1 MPPLLKRFLHHP
13 PLPPPPP
20 TYSLPFSTTT
30 SPPPNHH
37 SPLTTAIISLLTHHR
52 SKSRWSHLR
61 SLLTTTTSTPLAP
74 GHFSLITLKLKS
86 NPHLALSFFH
96 FTLHNSSLCSHNLR
110 SYATIIHILS
120 RARLK
125 AHAQEII
132 RAGLRSQILF
142 NNDEDAFAEQTGLS
156 RVEQD
161 CEGHRGPR
169 YHLLKEVR
177 FFEVLVKSY
186 RECDSAPF
194 VFDLLIKSCLEL
206 KKIDGSIEIV
216 KMLRS
221 KGISPSISTCNALIS
236 EVSRCKGSFVGYGV
250 FKEVFGLES
259 CELGEKMRRGFRVR
273 PNVHSFNELMVGFYR
288 NGEVEMV
295 EEIWSEME
303 RFGCVANG
311 FSYGVLIAV
320 FCEGGRL
327 SEAER
332 LWDEM
337 RVKGIMPDVVAY
349 NTIIGGFCKAGE
361 VEKAEG
367 LFREM
372 GLSGIESSC
381 VTFEHLIEGYCRIG
395 DVNSA
400 ILVYKDMRRR
410 DFRLEALTME
420 VLIGGLCEQK
430 RVFEALKIMR
440 SAMRDVSFHPNG
452 KSYELLINGLC
463 EDGKMEEALKLQSEM
478 VGKGFDPNSAIY
490 GAFIEGYVK
499 LGNEEMAAM
508 LRKEMS
514 VAQKQQQE
522 DNVTD

>member
-1 MPPLLKRFLHHP
+1 MPPLLKSFLHH
-13 PLPPPPP
+13 LQPPPPAA
-20 TYSLPFSTTT
+20 YSLPFSTTT
-30 SPPPNHH
+30 SLPPDHH
-37 SPLTTAIISLLTHHR
+37 SPLITTVISLLTHHR

-61 SLLTTTTSTPLAP
+61 SLLATSSSTPLTP
-74 GHFSLITLKLKS
+74 GHFSQITLKLKS

-125 AHAQEII
+125 AHAQEVI
-132 RAGLRSQILF
+132 RAGLRSPILF
-142 NNDEDAFAEQTGLS
+142 NNDEDAFAEKTGLG

-161 CEGHRGPR
+161 CEGHSRP
-169 YHLLKEVR
+169 
-177 FFEVLVKSY
+177 
-186 RECDSAPF
+186 
-194 VFDLLIKSCLEL
+194 
-206 KKIDGSIEIV
+206 
-216 KMLRS
+216 
-221 KGISPSISTCNALIS
+221 S

-259 CELGEKMRRGFRVR
+259 CEHGEKMRRGFRAR

-295 EEIWSEME
+295 EEIWSEMD

-311 FSYGVLIAV
+311 FSYGVLMAV
-320 FCEGGRL
+320 FCEVGRL

-332 LWDEM
+332 LWEEM
-337 RVKGIMPDVVAY
+337 RVKGIMPDVAAY
-349 NTIIGGFCKAGE
+349 NTVIGGFCKAGE

-367 LFREM
+367 LYREM
-372 GLSGIESSC
+372 GLSGMESSC

-395 DVNSA
+395 DVDSA
-400 ILVYKDMRRR
+400 ILVYKDMHRR

-420 VLIGGLCEQK
+420 LLIGGLCEQK

-440 SAMRDVSFHPNG
+440 SAMRDVSFHPSG

-463 EDGKMEEALKLQSEM
+463 EDGKIEEALKLQSEM

-490 GAFIEGYVK
+490 GAFIDGHVK
-499 LGNEEMAAM
+499 LGNEEMAAV

-514 VAQKQQQE
+514 AAQKQKQE
-522 DNVTD
+522 D